1 MACIE
6 NVLGRHA
13 PSPKGVIAD
22 ECGIRE
28 PNPDDVSLQCPSSVP
43 KDDAEPWGHHRVLLR
58 PQLNVL
64 TNLAREQ
71 LELERPSEIAGT
83 CIPVDSSRA
92 HKHPYGPPP
101 AVAEES
107 LATAEVNSSEGL
119 AGWRLRGQ
127 DSINVSQEF
136 SGSTPALMT
145 GGARVSSGGTER
157 GGNNARLYVA
167 LSRGQGYFPPRG
179 LQVRGPPHIPTVRS
193 GVMMELPPGNT
204 RMTGKERLAH
214 VSFPPG
220 GPRHPVENW
229 PRPLPLSSST
239 SGLPSHPTAHC
250 FIPPR
255 SPSFSPFLSM
265 PIAFAPPPIFSPPL
279 PSYFA
284 NFPSWGMPA
293 PAPSNRENN

>member
-6 NVLGRHA
+6 NVLGGHA
-13 PSPKGVIAD
+13 PSLNGVVAD
-22 ECGIRE
+22 ERGLQE
-28 PNPDDVSLQCPSSVP
+28 PRPDDVCIQCPSYTP
-43 KDDAEPWGHHRVLLR
+43 KSDAETWGHHRVLLR
-58 PQLNVL
+58 PPLNVL
-64 TNLAREQ
+64 TDLAVEQ
-71 LELERPSEIAGT
+71 LERPSETETVGA
-83 CIPVDSSRA
+83 CIPVDSPSA
-92 HKHPYGPPP
+92 HKHPYAPPP

-136 SGSTPALMT
+136 SGSPPALMI
-145 GGARVSSGGTER
+145 GGPRVSSGGTER
-157 GGNNARLYVA
+157 GGNNARLYMA
-167 LSRGQGYFPPRG
+167 LPQGQGFFPSRGP
-179 LQVRGPPHIPTVRS
+179 QVRGPPHIPTVRS
-193 GVMMELPPGNT
+193 GVMMELLPGNT
-204 RMTGKERLAH
+204 RMAGKERLAH

-239 SGLPSHPTAHC
+239 PSLPSRSPVHC

-255 SPSFSPFLSM
+255 PPSFSPFLAM
-265 PIAFAPPPIFSPPL
+265 PIAFAPPPIFGPPL

-284 NFPSWGMPA
+284 NFPSWGMPS